1 MPAQA
6 AGPGTGNWPVG
17 VGPHL
22 AGGGRA
28 HHGLVGR
35 RELGGVEQAGAVD
48 GDAVQSAEWG
58 GSKVQ
63 VEAPGKAEPRNIT
76 PWVRSPDPSRFP
88 QSDQTDSPPGILV
101 FVK

>member
-35 RELGGVEQAGAVD
+35 RELGGVEQGGAVD
-48 GDAVQSAEWG
+48 GDAVY
-58 GSKVQ
+58 KVPNGE
-63 VEAPGKAEPRNIT
+63 EAK
-76 PWVRSPDPSRFP
+76 SRWRP
-88 QSDQTDSPPGILV
+88 LERQNRGTSLLG
-101 FVK
+101 